1 VPHWFSSGL
10 LSSVCSSRSRGHK
23 GLRRWKVV
31 EHDVDGGVRMVSDD
45 IVDLLLCVTVQLD
58 MDADPDATAG

>member
-1 VPHWFSSGL
+1 MPP
-10 LSSVCSSRSRGHK
+10 RRPPPIIPARK
-23 GLRRWKVV
+23 PPPRRWKVV